1 MNLEIILTLG
11 PPYVNNFSKSVI
23 QQEWKNQDKK
33 LFYQSVVLIFYLQID
48 LTI

>member
-11 PPYVNNFSKSVI
+11 PPYVNNFSEIVI

-33 LFYQSVVLIFYLQID
+33 LFLLKCAFNFVFAN
-48 LTI
+48 